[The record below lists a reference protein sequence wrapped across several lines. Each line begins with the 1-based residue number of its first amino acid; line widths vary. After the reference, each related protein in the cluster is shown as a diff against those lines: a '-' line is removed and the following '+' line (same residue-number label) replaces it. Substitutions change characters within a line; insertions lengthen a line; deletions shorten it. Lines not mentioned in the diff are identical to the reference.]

1 MQHLNTGALAL
12 YHGKAAVITAINK
25 DKIDIRI
32 EGGSAK
38 SVRPKDI
45 EVIHPGPGS
54 RRCRPPLRKSRISP
68 RSSN

>member
-32 EGGSAK
+32 E
-38 SVRPKDI
+38 VPQLDL
-45 EVIHPGPGS
+45 
-54 RRCRPPLRKSRISP
+54 PPLDLGPPPK
-68 RSSN
+68 